1 MKKHAKTKN
10 INPDRNPGLF
20 PEDYI
25 AKQHERVLA
34 NIKALPPELNC
45 LYEDEIKV
53 CEKCPNFVCSR
64 KMYRWGKP
72 TMGYGYFRSP
82 IMIVAQSPGPK
93 GAVLADSTEIISD
106 EIVAGLTK
114 ISTELV
120 TIKTGDKKLTLTPD
134 HPVLI
139 SVDSSLSISGT
150 AWIEAKD
157 LKPGYQVYIL
167 ENEDDTRSL
176 FSRNDRWRRLHNNN
190 SKERQKGISLA
201 CSIIKDSKYELG
213 SNTANMQSIQKT
225 NKWFSSKDSSGST
238 EDILRL
244 VQKLDDDRNF
254 EVNSA
259 LFDSKEETGGIS
271 FVVEKPKEARNE
283 VPRYRLSG
291 LLESSI
297 AKCRK
302 ATITEVYRKSS
313 KRRVV
318 DFKTVSEH
326 YFANGILVHNC
337 GTTGLV
343 FEPASRT
350 GRMYERILLAAGLSF
365 DKVYTTNLIKC
376 CTLESNSYPS
386 KEEVANCLPFL
397 LREIEVIKP
406 KKIIAVGRFAANVLY
421 ENRNKLYGADLA
433 TIAHPGYILR
443 SGKKNAEYMQD
454 FVRLIKMATGV
465 KSRQTTL

>member
-1 MKKHAKTKN
+1 MKKHAKTRN

-93 GAVLADSTEIISD
+93 G
-106 EIVAGLTK
+106 
-114 ISTELV
+114 
-120 TIKTGDKKLTLTPD
+120 
-134 HPVLI
+134 
-139 SVDSSLSISGT
+139 
-150 AWIEAKD
+150 
-157 LKPGYQVYIL
+157 
-167 ENEDDTRSL
+167 
-176 FSRNDRWRRLHNNN
+176 
-190 SKERQKGISLA
+190 
-201 CSIIKDSKYELG
+201 
-213 SNTANMQSIQKT
+213 
-225 NKWFSSKDSSGST
+225 
-238 EDILRL
+238 
-244 VQKLDDDRNF
+244 
-254 EVNSA
+254 
-259 LFDSKEETGGIS
+259 
-271 FVVEKPKEARNE
+271 
-283 VPRYRLSG
+283 
-291 LLESSI
+291 
-297 AKCRK
+297 
-302 ATITEVYRKSS
+302 
-313 KRRVV
+313 
-318 DFKTVSEH
+318 
-326 YFANGILVHNC
+326 C